1 MGEYILKRRELRRL
15 VREHIR
21 DAMDDHPNAS
31 GKELRDIVEEDLKDE
46 YGIDPITLG
55 ILIQILIK
63 VLPLLLQLLKR
74 DK

>member
-31 GKELRDIVEEDLKDE
+31 GEELRDIVEEDLKDE